1 MRSAATPEQI
11 MEELADRVI
20 AQIDRRAPTG
30 FENALDE
37 LTEYHAFLLELYAT
51 RSDGGAPL
59 SYAELGDDSWH
70 PPYERWVR
78 QYRRLFDRA
87 AERIPDGSR
96 FIETLSY
103 VPGRL
108 LGSKWGDRLSPN
120 VIASILDM
128 QPILMHAV
136 EAWVTRRSIIEADEH
151 GAAERFKLT
160 GSDAASLAS
169 AMHGVVGAWESH
181 LTIVSS
187 SYGWSRAAGQ
197 EQAELWSGYALAW
210 PFLRQHVAHTAY
222 SLAVAVWNGDAISAN
237 LFREAL
243 VRWPGSALI
252 DLQRD
257 GLAQH
262 PWLLMPSLIEMPWAE
277 VRARPETDGA
287 HFLDGP
293 YPDSIFAELVDG
305 LRNDVLLVTASLM
318 LAWSREEGPVG
329 GLASEVARAL
339 VSGNGSDPTEA
350 QHNGFDFDRI
360 ARGLLRLQLVG
371 GRFEDASHG
380 GWLDGL
386 VRRLDTMREK
396 AVVPGRVYSPTTMHD
411 REQLL
416 LSDMALLAAFAPK
429 ELPQSVGRAIEAI
442 ADDPTLLPFNDRSLR
457 AVLAEL
463 DRYRSTIDQGL
474 EALSAAI
481 TAVSPQVDPGD
492 AIDHLR
498 SVVEGM
504 QAAIQDRRLQRLRDA
519 SIDQE
524 AIEALRS
531 KVEKELLKSPAD
543 VPIFNNVE
551 VFLTDHQ
558 EGVPGRVRINGV
570 QKGRFIRPPMEQE
583 SLNFAE
589 VIARQV
595 RETAGRYVLNA
606 FSRVPREEIWIYA
619 QLSEPQFWIELSD
632 VAQTVGD
639 QPVLVVS
646 HQDSIKHLDWQK
658 LRGNG
663 PLAKLDVKFDQKSRE
678 RGRYMATIESVEVFV
693 MDINPGTAWLT
704 SAQFLKRLGYAPTN
718 GGRISLKYESDDG
731 EQATTGSLVFEFS
744 QQVEWGAEPNFIVRF
759 GEGIMER

>member
-37 LTEYHAFLLELYAT
+37 LTEYHSFLLELYAT
-51 RSDGGAPL
+51 RSDSGAPL
-59 SYAELGDDSWH
+59 SYAELGDDTWH
-70 PPYERWVR
+70 QPHDRWIR

-87 AERIPDGSR
+87 AERIPDGHR
-96 FIETLSY
+96 FIETLCY
-103 VPGRL
+103 VQGRL

-136 EAWVTRRSIIEADEH
+136 EAWVTRRSILEADEH
-151 GAAERFKLT
+151 GAAKRFKLT
-160 GSDAASLAS
+160 GSDATSLAS

-187 SYGWSRAAGQ
+187 SYGWSKVAGM
-197 EQAELWSGYALAW
+197 EPAELWSRYALAW

-277 VRARPETDGA
+277 VSARPEADGA
-287 HFLDGP
+287 QFLDGP
-293 YPDSIFAELVDG
+293 FPDSTFAELVDG
-305 LRNDVLLVTASLM
+305 LRNDVVLVIASLM

-329 GLASEVARAL
+329 GLASDVARAL
-339 VSGNGSDPTEA
+339 VSGRGSDLTEA

-360 ARGLLRLQLVG
+360 VRGLIRLQLVG
-371 GRFEDASHG
+371 ERFEDASHG

-416 LSDMALLAAFAPK
+416 FGDMAMLAAFAPK
-429 ELPQSVGRAIEAI
+429 ELPHSVSRAIEAI
-442 ADDPTLLPFNDRSLR
+442 ADDPTLLPSDDRSLR
-457 AVLAEL
+457 AILAEL
-463 DRYRSTIDQGL
+463 DRYRNTIDQDI
-474 EALSAAI
+474 EAFSAAI
-481 TAVSPQVDPGD
+481 TAVSPEADPND
-492 AIDHLR
+492 AIENFR

-504 QAAIQDRRLQRLRDA
+504 RTAIQDRRLQRLRDA
-519 SIDQE
+519 PVDEE

-531 KVEKELLKSPAD
+531 KAEEELLKSPAD
-543 VPIFNNVE
+543 VPIFDDVE
-551 VFLTDHQ
+551 VFLLDGH
-558 EGVPGRVRINGV
+558 EGEPGQVRINGV
-570 QKGRFIRPPMEQE
+570 QKGRFVRPPMEQE
-583 SLNFAE
+583 SLNFSE
-589 VIARQV
+589 VMARHV
-595 RETAGRYVLNA
+595 REGAGKYVLNA
-606 FSRVPREEIWIYA
+606 FSHIPKEEIWIYA
-619 QLSEPQFWIELSD
+619 QLSNPQFWIELSD
-632 VAQTVGD
+632 AAKAVGD
-639 QPVLVVS
+639 RPVLVVS
-646 HQDSIKHLDWQK
+646 HQDSIEHLGWRT
-658 LRGNG
+658 LRGDG
-663 PLAKLDVKFDQKSRE
+663 PLAKLDVKSDQGSRE
-678 RGRYMATIESVEVFV
+678 RGRYVATIESVEVFA
-693 MDINPGTAWLT
+693 MNIEPGTAWLT
-704 SAQFLKRLGYAPTN
+704 SARLLKRLGYAPTD
-718 GGRISLKYESDDG
+718 GGRVSLKYEGDDG
-731 EQATTGSLVFEFS
+731 EQAISGSLVFEFS
-744 QQVEWGAEPNFIVRF
+744 QQMEWGLEPTFIVRF
-759 GEGIMER
+759 G